1 MCRDE
6 RLIQRL
12 VPEVTLDKVSDPMS
26 LLPALTN
33 DVLDKTAKLFG
44 VQRAWLDGVT
54 DRMYPPRSCYQDP
67 RRFFEEFESL
77 VAPKVRWHRL
87 LAFCDDPKLDMKSA
101 KRRTIVLVFVE
112 HLSEWDDGDEIVRYR
127 PLTEPWY
134 WDYGKSR
141 IQLKAMLRAA
151 YDHLDVKVV
160 RLIKV
165 DHQVLAALDEGKV
178 VPPHEI
184 KEREVSLEDY
194 NLSDAESKVA
204 KETDEL
210 DHVMGYM
217 QDLKID
223 QMAKKV
229 ADRKQARDQEPPPA
243 PQTATQEGVGV

>member
-1 MCRDE
+1 
-6 RLIQRL
+6 
-12 VPEVTLDKVSDPMS
+12 
-26 LLPALTN
+26 
-33 DVLDKTAKLFG
+33 
-44 VQRAWLDGVT
+44 
-54 DRMYPPRSCYQDP
+54 
-67 RRFFEEFESL
+67 
-77 VAPKVRWHRL
+77 
-87 LAFCDDPKLDMKSA
+87 
-101 KRRTIVLVFVE
+101 
-112 HLSEWDDGDEIVRYR
+112 
-127 PLTEPWY
+127 
-134 WDYGKSR
+134 
-141 IQLKAMLRAA
+141 MLRAA